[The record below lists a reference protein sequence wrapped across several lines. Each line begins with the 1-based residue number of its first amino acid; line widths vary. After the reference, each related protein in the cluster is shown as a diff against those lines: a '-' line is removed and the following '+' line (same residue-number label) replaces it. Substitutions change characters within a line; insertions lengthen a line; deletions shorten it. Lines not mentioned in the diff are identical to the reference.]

1 MRIVFCGSGLFAV
14 FSLKAI
20 ISAGHQVVSVV
31 TQPARPR
38 GRGGKISVT
47 QVERFANEMDL
58 PVFEAPDI
66 NQAISVESISSLE
79 PDIICV
85 VDFGQFIRQSVCKLA
100 KLSTF
105 NLHGSLLPELRGAAP
120 INWAVMR
127 GYGITGVTTFELV
140 DKMDAG
146 PVYLKKDMAIQPSE
160 TAEELRL
167 RMAELGGLAVQETI
181 ELLAS
186 GDAKPIAQDDSKATL
201 APLLA
206 KADGWIDW
214 SGTAESCRC
223 LIHGTW
229 PWPGGHTLFS
239 RADGKD
245 ISVGIA
251 RVEADQTPATTPPGA
266 FDDELLIGTSSGR
279 VRILQIKPAG
289 GRLMDWKDF
298 VNGYRVS
305 PGDRFIS
312 PV

>member
-20 ISAGHQVVSVV
+20 ISAGHQVVGVV

-47 QVERFANEMDL
+47 LVEQVANELDL
-58 PVFEAPDI
+58 PVFEASDI
-66 NQAISVESISSLE
+66 NQAVFVQTIASLE

-85 VDFGQFIRQSVCKLA
+85 VDFGQMIRQHVCKLA

-120 INWAVMR
+120 INWAIIR
-127 GYGITGVTTFELV
+127 GYGVTGVTTFELV

-146 PVYLKKDMAIQPSE
+146 PVYLKKELAILPSE
-160 TAEELRL
+160 TAAELRL
-167 RMAELGGLAVQETI
+167 RMAALGGQAVLETI
-181 ELLAS
+181 DLLAA
-186 GDAKPIAQDDSKATL
+186 GEAVPADQDDSKATL

-214 SGTAESCRC
+214 SASAETCRG
-223 LIHGTW
+223 LIHGCW
-229 PWPGGHTLFS
+229 PWPAGHTLFS
-239 RADGKD
+239 RSDGKD
-245 ISVGIA
+245 VSVSIG
-251 RVEADQTPATTPPGA
+251 RVETEHSPTKTPPGTL
-266 FDDELLIGTSSGR
+266 DDELLVGTGDGR
-279 VRILQIKPAG
+279 VGIIEIKPAG
-289 GRLMDWKDF
+289 GRLMAWKDF
-298 VNGYRVS
+298 VNGYRVT

>member
-14 FSLKAI
+14 SSLRAI
-20 ISAGHQVVSVV
+20 ISAGHQVVAVV

-47 QVERFANEMDL
+47 LVEQVANEMDL
-58 PVFEAPDI
+58 SVFEAQDI
-66 NQAISVESISSLE
+66 NQALSVQTISSLN

-85 VDFGQFIRQSVCKLA
+85 VDFGQFIRQHVCKLA
-100 KLSTF
+100 KLGTF

-120 INWAVMR
+120 INWAIIR
-127 GYGITGVTTFELV
+127 GHTITGVTTFELV

-146 PVYLKKDMAIQPSE
+146 PIYLKKELAIQPCE

-167 RMAELGGLAVQETI
+167 TMAELGGQTVLETI
-181 ELLAS
+181 DLLAT
-186 GDAKPIAQDDSKATL
+186 GDAVSVAQDDSKATF
-201 APLLA
+201 APLLT

-214 SGTAESCRC
+214 SNSAENCRG

-239 RADGKD
+239 RSDGKD

-251 RVEADQTPATTPPGA
+251 RVEVDQTPASTSPGTL
-266 FDDELLIGTSSGR
+266 DDELLVGTGTGR

-289 GRLMDWKDF
+289 GRLMTWKDF
-298 VNGYRVS
+298 VNGYRLS